1 MYVQIFFF
9 RSHSSP
15 DMALRLI
22 DIQHLP
28 CLLRQSGIDLHE
40 PVCYVL
46 MYGRLADTEG
56 LCRLAHSGVV
66 VNNIAGD
73 VHGTLF
79 NIILQK
85 KTP

>member
-9 RSHSSP
+9 CSHASP
-15 DMALRLI
+15 DMAFRFI

-28 CLLRQSGIDLHE
+28 CLFRQSGIDLHE

-46 MYGRLADTEG
+46 MYRGLADPES
-56 LCRLAHSGVV
+56 LCRLAHCSVV
-66 VNNIAGD
+66 VNTLAGD
-73 VHGTLF
+73 VHGALF
-79 NIILQK
+79 NIVFQK